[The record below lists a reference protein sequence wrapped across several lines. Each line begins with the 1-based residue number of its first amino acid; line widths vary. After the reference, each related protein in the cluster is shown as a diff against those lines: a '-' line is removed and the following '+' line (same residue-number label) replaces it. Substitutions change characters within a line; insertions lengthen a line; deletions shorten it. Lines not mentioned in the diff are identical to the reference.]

1 MSVSSPYPGIR
12 GKPGQE
18 HDVPPILKVGR
29 SDPFYLEQFK
39 ALRAKLEY
47 KVDERK
53 MKLIAI
59 TSAIAGEGKTLSSVN
74 LAINLASAGRRKILL
89 IDVDLR
95 KSDLARGLDIE
106 PYPGLREFLG
116 GSGVLKDIVRNTI
129 VPGLYVVPGGKTMA
143 DPSPLLAAEKIR
155 YFLGKVREQFDV
167 ILLDTPPILPVAD
180 TLSLRDQVDGFI
192 FLFRADFTPYTLL
205 RQALEELGEANVIGV
220 VMNGIE
226 PKKQKY
232 YQRYYGKY
240 YQGSKISE

>member
-12 GKPGQE
+12 GKHERE
-18 HDVPPILKVGR
+18 HDVPPILKMGR

-47 KVDERK
+47 KVDEG
-53 MKLIAI
+53 KLKVLAV

-74 LAINLASAGRRKILL
+74 LAINLASAGRRKTLL

-95 KSDLARGLDIE
+95 KSDLARGLDID
-106 PYPGLREFLG
+106 PVPGLREFLG
-116 GSGVLKDIVRNTI
+116 GSGVLKDIVRNTP
-129 VPGLYVVPGGKTMA
+129 VPGFYVIPGGKTIA

-155 YFLGKVREQFDV
+155 YLLGKVREQFDV

-192 FLFRADFTPYTLL
+192 FLFRADFTPYTML
-205 RQALEELGEANVIGV
+205 RQALDELGEANVLGV

-226 PKKQKY
+226 PQKQKY

-240 YQGSKISE
+240 YQGSKTSE

>member
-1 MSVSSPYPGIR
+1 MSVSTPHIGIEGMKER
-12 GKPGQE
+12 GG
-18 HDVPPILKVGR
+18 PPILSVGK
-29 SDPFYLEQFK
+29 SDPYYLEQFK

-47 KVDERK
+47 LIDERK
-53 MKLIAI
+53 MKVIAV

-74 LAINLASAGRRKILL
+74 LAMNLAYGGRRKILL

-95 KSDLARGLDIE
+95 KSDLARGLGIS
-106 PYPGLREFLG
+106 PVPGLREFLG
-116 GSGVLKDIVRNTI
+116 GTESLKDIVRNTL
-129 VPGLYVVPGGKTMA
+129 VPGFYIIPGGKTLG

-155 YFLGKVREQFDV
+155 NFLGKVREQFDV

-192 FLFRADFTPYTLL
+192 FLFRAEFTPYTML
-205 RQALEELGEANVIGV
+205 RQALEELGEANVLGV

-226 PKKQKY
+226 PRKQKY

-240 YQGSKISE
+240 YQGSKTSE

>member
-1 MSVSSPYPGIR
+1 MSGSSPYPGKL
-12 GKPGQE
+12 GKHEREQ
-18 HDVPPILKVGR
+18 DVPPILRVGR
-29 SDPFYLEQFK
+29 TDPFYLEQFK
-39 ALRAKLEY
+39 ALRAKLEH
-47 KVDERK
+47 KVDEGK
-53 MKLIAI
+53 MKVLAI

-95 KSDLARGLDIE
+95 KSDLARGLDID
-106 PYPGLREFLG
+106 PVPGLREFLG
-116 GSGVLKDIVRNTI
+116 GSGVLKDILRNTP
-129 VPGLYVVPGGKTMA
+129 VPGFYVIPGGKTIA

-155 YFLGKVREQFDV
+155 YLLGKVREQFDV

-192 FLFRADFTPYTLL
+192 FLFRAGFTPYTML
-205 RQALEELGEANVIGV
+205 RQALEELGEANVLGV

-226 PKKQKY
+226 PQKQKY

-240 YQGSKISE
+240 YQGSKTSE

>member
-1 MSVSSPYPGIR
+1 MSVSSPSPGIR
-12 GKPGQE
+12 EKQARE
-18 HDVPPILKVGR
+18 SDVPPILRVGR

-47 KVDERK
+47 KVDQRK
-53 MKLIAI
+53 MKVLAI

-116 GSGVLKDIVRNTI
+116 GSGILKDIVRNTI

-192 FLFRADFTPYTLL
+192 FLFRADYTPYTML
-205 RQALEELGEANVIGV
+205 RQALEELGEANVLGV

-226 PKKQKY
+226 PQKQKY

-240 YQGSKISE
+240 YQGNNISE

>member
-1 MSVSSPYPGIR
+1 MSVSSPYTGIR
-12 GKPGQE
+12 EEQARE
-18 HDVPPILKVGR
+18 SDVPPILRVGR

-47 KVDERK
+47 KVDQRK
-53 MKLIAI
+53 MKVLAI

-116 GSGVLKDIVRNTI
+116 GSGILKDIVRNTI

-192 FLFRADFTPYTLL
+192 FLFRADYTPYTML
-205 RQALEELGEANVIGV
+205 RQALEELGEANVLGV

-226 PKKQKY
+226 PQKQKY

-240 YQGSKISE
+240 YQGNNISE